1 MLGVSDLFIELMPPD
16 HPAEGRMMRKR
27 SLKVG
32 MKVRYKKSGRY
43 LGVVTAIGVAAF
55 SYMHPDGYAGVAIP
69 AEVEISD
76 DEEA

>member
-1 MLGVSDLFIELMPPD
+1 MPGLSGLFIGLMPLY
-16 HPAEGRMMRKR
+16 HSTEGRIMRKR
-27 SLKVG
+27 TLKVG

-55 SYMHPDGYAGVAIP
+55 SYMHPDGYAGIAIP
-69 AEVEISD
+69 AEVEMSD